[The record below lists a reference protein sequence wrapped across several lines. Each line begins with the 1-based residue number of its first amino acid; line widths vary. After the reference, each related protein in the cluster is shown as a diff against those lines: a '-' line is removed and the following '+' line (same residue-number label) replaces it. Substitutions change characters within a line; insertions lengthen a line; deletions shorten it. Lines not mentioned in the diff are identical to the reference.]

1 MEATGFTPANSISVR
16 WHRQTKDCLHPTKTL
31 FISAMKRVQKLISLA
46 KERLRTRTIRVVDD
60 VVSNNKRGGTDEEKQ
75 GVELPDT

>member
-1 MEATGFTPANSISVR
+1 
-16 WHRQTKDCLHPTKTL
+16 
-31 FISAMKRVQKLISLA
+31 MKRVQKLISLA
-46 KERLRTRTIRVVDD
+46 EERLRTGTIRVVDD